1 MWLRHQDSSK
11 LPSNCSLPLL
21 QTTSPSTQKTGVDS
35 LASLPR
41 LLQQERHVDHRFTKC
56 WTVGLSATP
65 FALTTVNRALSA
77 QSKLSLN

>member
-77 QSKLSLN
+77 KSKLSLN